1 MEIALNNMQ
10 VLFTDTA
17 AFDVLAERVLGRIAM
32 EKGLNEDVEVGVLWV
47 DDTYI
52 RTLNR
57 DYRGKDCA
65 TDVLSFAMQD
75 EGEDEPVMEDDPLAE
90 LLLGD
95 IVISLET
102 AQRQAE
108 EYGHGMDRE
117 IGFLLVHGMLH
128 LLGYDHE
135 EESKRQVMR
144 QEEEAILAAL
154 DIQR

>member
-10 VLFTDTA
+10 VLFADTA

-32 EKGLNEDVEVGVLWV
+32 EKSLNEDVEVGVLWA
-47 DDTYI
+47 DDAYI

-75 EGEDEPVMEDDPLAE
+75 EGEDEPVLEDDPLAE
-90 LLLGD
+90 ILLGD

-117 IGFLLVHGMLH
+117 IAFLLVHGMLH
-128 LLGYDHE
+128 LLGYDHG
-135 EESKRQVMR
+135 EESERQVMR
-144 QEEEAILAAL
+144 QEEEKILAAL

>member
-10 VLFTDTA
+10 VLFADTA

-32 EKGLNEDVEVGVLWV
+32 EKSLNEDVEVGVLWA
-47 DDTYI
+47 DDAYI

-57 DYRGKDCA
+57 EYRGKDCA

-75 EGEDEPVMEDDPLAE
+75 EGEDEPVLEDDPLAE
-90 LLLGD
+90 ILLGD

-108 EYGHGMDRE
+108 EYGHDMDRE
-117 IGFLLVHGMLH
+117 ISFLLVHGMLH
-128 LLGYDHE
+128 LLGYDHG
-135 EESKRQVMR
+135 EESERQVMR
-144 QEEEAILAAL
+144 QEEEKILAAL

>member
-1 MEIALNNMQ
+1 
-10 VLFTDTA
+10 
-17 AFDVLAERVLGRIAM
+17 
-32 EKGLNEDVEVGVLWV
+32 VEVGVLWA
-47 DDTYI
+47 DDAYI

-75 EGEDEPVMEDDPLAE
+75 EGEDEPVLEDDPLAE
-90 LLLGD
+90 ILLGD

-117 IGFLLVHGMLH
+117 IAFLLVHGMLH
-128 LLGYDHE
+128 LLGYDHG
-135 EESKRQVMR
+135 EESERQVMR
-144 QEEEAILAAL
+144 QEEEKILAAL

>member
-1 MEIALNNMQ
+1 MEIALSNMQ
-10 VLFTDTA
+10 VLFADTA
-17 AFDVLAERVLGRIAM
+17 AFDILAERILGRIAM
-32 EKGLNEDVEVGVLWV
+32 EKNLSEDVEVGVLWA
-47 DDTYI
+47 DDAYI

-75 EGEDEPVMEDDPLAE
+75 EGEDEPVLEDDPLAE
-90 LLLGD
+90 ILLGD

-117 IGFLLVHGMLH
+117 IAFLLVHGMLH
-128 LLGYDHE
+128 LLGYDHG
-135 EESKRQVMR
+135 EESERQVMR
-144 QEEEAILAAL
+144 QEEEKILAAL

>member
-10 VLFTDTA
+10 VLFADTA

-32 EKGLNEDVEVGVLWV
+32 EKSLNEDVEVGVLWA
-47 DDTYI
+47 DDAYI

-57 DYRGKDCA
+57 EYRGKDCA

-75 EGEDEPVMEDDPLAE
+75 EGEDEPVLEDDPLAE
-90 LLLGD
+90 ILLGD

-117 IGFLLVHGMLH
+117 IAFLLVHGMLH
-128 LLGYDHE
+128 LLGYDHG
-135 EESKRQVMR
+135 EESERQVMR
-144 QEEEAILAAL
+144 QEEEKILAAL